1 MSGSKKFP
9 LKCLG
14 LYVALALIII
24 FVSLANAANNGGE
37 QFEIF
42 KVPGSP
48 GVIRLEGVNGSIF
61 SLSDYRGKVVIIN
74 FWRKNCPYCVREK
87 EHLKK
92 MVKIFK
98 PSDLKIVSVDLWD
111 DPIWVKNQATKT
123 GEGIDFATGLN
134 GRKSY
139 VENVVRGRLMGYYVI
154 NEANEA
160 IFEIKGF
167 PSSFIIDKDGRI
179 VAGHTGLV
187 NWMAPSVHHTLVSLV
202 GSQNN
207 QGRGEISDEAELKWL
222 EEMMSFPDKTNV
234 SLMKLMNRVFEST

>member
-1 MSGSKKFP
+1 MSGSKIYS
-9 LKCLG
+9 LKYLG
-14 LYVALALIII
+14 SYVALGLILL
-24 FVSLANAANNGGE
+24 FVSLANASNNGGE

-42 KVPGSP
+42 KIPGSP
-48 GVIRLEGVNGSIF
+48 GVIRLESVNGSVF

-74 FWRKNCPYCVREK
+74 FWRKNCPYCASEK
-87 EHLKK
+87 DHLKK
-92 MVKIFK
+92 MAKIFK

-134 GRKSY
+134 GRKTY

-167 PSSFIIDKDGRI
+167 PSSFIMDKEGRI

-187 NWMAPSVHHTLVSLV
+187 NWMAPSVHHSLVSFI

-222 EEMMSFPDKTNV
+222 EEMMSFPDKRNV
-234 SLMKLMNRVFEST
+234 SLMKLMNRASESI

>member
-1 MSGSKKFP
+1 M
-9 LKCLG
+9 
-14 LYVALALIII
+14 A
-24 FVSLANAANNGGE
+24 
-37 QFEIF
+37 
-42 KVPGSP
+42 
-48 GVIRLEGVNGSIF
+48 
-61 SLSDYRGKVVIIN
+61 
-74 FWRKNCPYCVREK
+74 
-87 EHLKK
+87 
-92 MVKIFK
+92 KIFK

-134 GRKSY
+134 GRKTY

-167 PSSFIIDKDGRI
+167 PSSFIMDKEGRI

-187 NWMAPSVHHTLVSLV
+187 NWMAPSVHHSLVSFI

-222 EEMMSFPDKTNV
+222 EEMMSFPDKRNV
-234 SLMKLMNRVFEST
+234 SLMKLMNRASESI